1 MKIIIGFGNPE
12 AKYDGTRHNIGFAVL
27 DEFQKT
33 FKGNFS
39 AFKMDTKLSS
49 VISEG
54 VINEE
59 KILLVKPQLYYN
71 LSGEVAK
78 KVLSYYKQKKESLI
92 VLHDDI
98 ALPLGRIK
106 IITDSSA
113 GGNNGIKSCIEHL
126 KSQHFTRIK
135 IGVWNEIKE
144 KAGASDFVLSKFN
157 AKEKKVLGET
167 INKVHRAIVDL
178 IEYYPDLPKVQNIYN

>member
-12 AKYDGTRHNIGFAVL
+12 EKYESTRHNIGFTVL

-39 AFKMDTKLSS
+39 AFKKDTKLGAE
-49 VISEG
+49 ISEG
-54 VINEE
+54 IINEE

-78 KVLSYYKQKKESLI
+78 KVLSYYKQKKESLV

-98 ALPLGRIK
+98 SLPLGRIK

-113 GGNNGIKSCIEHL
+113 GGNNGVKSCIEHL

-157 AKEKKVLGET
+157 AKEKKVLAET
-167 INKVHRAIVDL
+167 INTVHRAIVDL